1 MAYFQLIMRTSSP
14 RKKDP
19 PKMRLNG
26 PTVIALNRELFLSLI
41 RKFFFLNIFL
51 GFVNPRIAL
60 VLMLMLKVFDVSTF
74 VD

>member
-1 MAYFQLIMRTSSP
+1 
-14 RKKDP
+14 
-19 PKMRLNG
+19 MRLNG